1 MINLRGLYDFIPR
14 LRTIEPRLVD
24 TVLKVL
30 VACSKE
36 AFKMFVLDP
45 IRNGRN
51 GETFLLLLTGK
62 HSINKLVLTTVGLV
76 AEQ

>member
-36 AFKMFVLDP
+36 AFKMFALDL
-45 IRNGRN
+45 IRNEILSKYQRVKRDFSSLAN
-51 GETFLLLLTGK
+51 
-62 HSINKLVLTTVGLV
+62 
-76 AEQ
+76 

>member
-14 LRTIEPRLVD
+14 LGTIEPRLVD

-36 AFKMFVLDP
+36 AFKN
-45 IRNGRN
+45 IK
-51 GETFLLLLTGK
+51 ESK
-62 HSINKLVLTTVGLV
+62 
-76 AEQ
+76 

>member
-36 AFKMFVLDP
+36 AIKMFALDP
-45 IRNGRN
+45 IRNGILSKYQRVKRDFSSLAN
-51 GETFLLLLTGK
+51 
-62 HSINKLVLTTVGLV
+62 
-76 AEQ
+76 